1 MNCRLDLL
9 VFQMKGKHITV
20 MISKPPISSP
30 FTYTCGYVGQ
40 LEKVFRPWRTWY
52 RVIIDRFRVTFMA
65 NGKREFVPGGHVF
78 STYRLLL
85 FNIITRKSVDSR
97 QFYPKNYFELPPF
110 LSPHFLFWEF
120 LNVNLT
126 FAVYRTPPLRGTLN
140 LSNYMVHVSRED

>member
-1 MNCRLDLL
+1 
-9 VFQMKGKHITV
+9 
-20 MISKPPISSP
+20 
-30 FTYTCGYVGQ
+30 
-40 LEKVFRPWRTWY
+40 
-52 RVIIDRFRVTFMA
+52 MA